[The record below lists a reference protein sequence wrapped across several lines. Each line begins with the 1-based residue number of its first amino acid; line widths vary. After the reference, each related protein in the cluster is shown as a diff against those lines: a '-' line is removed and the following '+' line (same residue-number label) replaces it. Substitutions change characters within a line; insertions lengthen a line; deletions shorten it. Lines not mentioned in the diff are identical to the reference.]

1 MNVFLKNN
9 FETIWL
15 TILFFAIAFIS
26 CNNGNPDKSKIIKD
40 TNAKDSSIIS
50 DTNSQKDSVS
60 IVHKEKL
67 KYDTVLKNKNNPIA
81 KRDFIKEGFVKAK
94 VKNMMGLDGCGFLL
108 ILDNGE
114 KLEPTNLDKQFMQ
127 NGIILWIKYK
137 PTGNA
142 SICMAGKVVTLT
154 ATEKNGEK

>member
-1 MNVFLKNN
+1 MDVFLKNN
-9 FETIWL
+9 FESIRL

-26 CNNGNPDKSKIIKD
+26 CNNGNPDKSRNIKD
-40 TNAKDSSIIS
+40 TIAKDSSIIS
-50 DTNSQKDSVS
+50 DTNSRKDSAS
-60 IVHKEKL
+60 IVQKEKL
-67 KYDTVLKNKNNPIA
+67 KKDTILKNKNNSIA
-81 KRDFIKEGFVKAK
+81 KRDFIKEGFVKVK
-94 VKNMMGLDGCGFLL
+94 VRNMMGLDGCGFLL

-127 NGIILWIKYK
+127 NGTMLWIKYK

-154 ATEKNGEK
+154 ATEKNNEK